1 MTVVTRWYEADSRFI
16 PGHYQPA
23 TLIDLALSRD
33 IDSHRLL
40 RGTGLFYDDI
50 VAGHTRL
57 SAQQFFSLIG
67 NAQRLLEA
75 DDSSFLFGQRLLP
88 GHYGAASHAL
98 QHAQNLHQA
107 LDTVT
112 HHRALL
118 SPLLT
123 PRLLL
128 DDKYAYVYWLDSCG
142 AQEQLRFVLE
152 ASMTSLM
159 AMTQWLS
166 GERLPWECSFTYPE
180 PRYVEQYWVHL
191 GENSQF
197 GCQLDMM
204 RIPREYLTR
213 TWPNASAIARQVAL
227 QQAQDQLQTLGFSA
241 SLLDRVYV
249 YLRDNAQ
256 HSPSLEQV
264 AQHFSMSQATLK
276 RKLNKHGTHFQAQ
289 QDLARKHVA
298 LYLYQIKGLSNEAVA
313 EHLNFND
320 AANFRRSLKRWTGC
334 TPNLI
339 RQLFS
344 LD

>member
-1 MTVVTRWYEADSRFI
+1 MTRHTHWYESDSRFI
-16 PGHYQPA
+16 VGHYQPA

-57 SAQQFFSLIG
+57 SPQQCFGLIA

-75 DDSSFLFGQRLLP
+75 DDSSFLFGQRLWP
-88 GHYGAASHAL
+88 GHYGPASHAL
-98 QHAQNLHQA
+98 QQAQNLHQA
-107 LDTVT
+107 LETLI

-142 AQEQLRFVLE
+142 AGEQLRFVLE
-152 ASMTSLM
+152 ASMTALK
-159 AMTQWLS
+159 AMSQWLS
-166 GERLPWECSFTYPE
+166 GERLPWECSFNHPQ

-191 GENSQF
+191 GENTQF

-204 RIPREYLTR
+204 RLPREYLTR
-213 TWPNASAIARQVAL
+213 PWPNASAIARQVAY
-227 QQAQDQLQTLGFSA
+227 QQAQEQLLSLGFST
-241 SLLDRVYV
+241 SLLDRLYV
-249 YLRDNAQ
+249 YLRNNAQ
-256 HSPSLEQV
+256 HAPSLEQA

-276 RKLNKHGTHFQAQ
+276 RKLSKHGTHFQAQ
-289 QDLARKHVA
+289 QDQARKHMA
-298 LYLYQIKGLSNEAVA
+298 LYLYQFKGLSHEAVA
-313 EHLNFND
+313 EYLNFSD
-320 AANFRRSLKRWTGC
+320 PANFRRALKRWTGC

-339 RQLFS
+339 RQFLA
-344 LD
+344 L

>member
-1 MTVVTRWYEADSRFI
+1 MTPASDWYEADHRFI

-40 RGTGLFYDDI
+40 RGTGLFYEDI
-50 VAGHTRL
+50 TAGRTRL
-57 SAQQFFSLIG
+57 SPQQFFSLID
-67 NAQRLLEA
+67 NAQRLLGA

-123 PRLLL
+123 PRLLV
-128 DDKYAYVYWLDSCG
+128 DDHYAYVYWLDSCG
-142 AQEQLRFVLE
+142 AQEHLRFVLE
-152 ASMTSLM
+152 ASMTALM

-166 GERLPWECSFTYPE
+166 GERLPWECSFCHAQ

-191 GENSQF
+191 GENTQF
-197 GCQLDMM
+197 GSQLDLM

-213 TWPNASAIARQVAL
+213 AWPNASATARQVAL
-227 QQAQDQLQTLGFSA
+227 QDAQAQLHSLGVRA
-241 SLLDRVYV
+241 SLLDRLYV
-249 YLRDNAQ
+249 YLRNHAQ
-256 HSPSLEQV
+256 HAPSLEQT
-264 AQHFSMSQATLK
+264 AQHFAMSQATLK
-276 RKLNKHGTHFQAQ
+276 RKLSKHGTHFQAQ
-289 QDLARKHVA
+289 QDQARKHMA
-298 LYLYQIKGLSNEAVA
+298 LYLYQIKGLSHEAVA
-313 EHLNFND
+313 EHLNFSD
-320 AANFRRSLKRWTGC
+320 PANFRRALKRWTGC

-339 RQLFS
+339 RQFLNV
-344 LD
+344 